1 MAYMYLVLVVAV
13 ILLGMVIV
21 LFFNAYKKNKEVE
34 YLKDIVLEKDTQL
47 SYYEIATD
55 KYDEKIVKLNKE
67 LKKTREDNA
76 ALVEKITKINSQ
88 FKNVKEYL
96 NKN

>member
-1 MAYMYLVLVVAV
+1 MAYMYLVLVVTV

-21 LFFNAYKKNKEVE
+21 LFFNAYKKNKEVK
-34 YLKDIVLEKDTQL
+34 YLKDIILEKDTQL

-67 LKKTREDNA
+67 LKKTREDNV

>member
-1 MAYMYLVLVVAV
+1 MAYMYLVLVVTV

-34 YLKDIVLEKDTQL
+34 YLKDIILEKNTQL

-67 LKKTREDNA
+67 LKKTREDNV

>member
-1 MAYMYLVLVVAV
+1 MAYMYLVLVVTV

-34 YLKDIVLEKDTQL
+34 YLKDIILEKDTEL
-47 SYYEIATD
+47 SYYEIATHR
-55 KYDEKIVKLNKE
+55 YDEKIVKLNKE

>member
-1 MAYMYLVLVVAV
+1 
-13 ILLGMVIV
+13 MVIV
-21 LFFNAYKKNKEVE
+21 LFFNAYKKNKEVK
-34 YLKDIVLEKDTQL
+34 YLKDIILEKDTQL

-67 LKKTREDNA
+67 LKKTREDNV

>member
-1 MAYMYLVLVVAV
+1 MAYMYLVLVVTV

-34 YLKDIVLEKDTQL
+34 YLKDIILEKDTQL

-67 LKKTREDNA
+67 LKKTREENA

>member
-1 MAYMYLVLVVAV
+1 MAYMYLVLVVTV

-34 YLKDIVLEKDTQL
+34 YLKDIILEKNTQL

-55 KYDEKIVKLNKE
+55 KYDERIVKLNKE
-67 LKKTREDNA
+67 LKKTREENA
-76 ALVEKITKINSQ
+76 SLVDKITKINSQ